1 MDTVNT
7 VFSIWIQPKQKNVK
21 YVFISGGHEV
31 FSARDVLFKSSSEVV
46 IAGFWHF
53 ICPFKMEWK
62 PHPLC
67 PQMETNS
74 GNTGITVEIP

>member
-1 MDTVNT
+1 MDSVNT

-21 YVFISGGHEV
+21 YVFISGGHKV